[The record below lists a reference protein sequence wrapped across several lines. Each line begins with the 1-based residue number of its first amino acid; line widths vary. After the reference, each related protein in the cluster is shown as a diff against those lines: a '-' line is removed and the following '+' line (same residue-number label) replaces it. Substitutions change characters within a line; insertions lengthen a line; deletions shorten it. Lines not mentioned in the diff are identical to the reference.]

1 MATTY
6 ITLVNDALRRL
17 NEVTLDISGDGFDTV
32 RNVQGLVKDAVNNS
46 IRLIIQDGQEY
57 PFLKTTNTQTLTI
70 AQRTYDFPT
79 DMGTVDWDSFFLK
92 KTSGLDNTPRHLKT
106 ITYNDYIQNYRTQDD
121 EGDQTNGIGK
131 PLFVY
136 QTLEEKFG
144 VTPLTDAAYEVE
156 YVYFTFPADL
166 SLHTDTTI
174 IPDRFKHVIIDGA
187 IMFVMRFRSN
197 EQSAAIHQQNFE
209 EGIKAMRRILLDDNL
224 YVRSTVINRPQS
236 STFNSVI

>member
-6 ITLVNDALRRL
+6 ITLVNDTLRRL
-17 NEVTLDISGDGFDTV
+17 NEVTLDTAGDGFDTV
-32 RNVQGLVKDAVNNS
+32 RNVQGLVKDAINNS

-57 PFLKTTNTQTLTI
+57 PFLKTTNTQTLI
-70 AQRTYDFPT
+70 AAQRTYDFPT

-92 KTSGLDNTPRHLKT
+92 KTSGIDNTPRPLRT
-106 ITYNDYIQNYRTQDD
+106 LTYNDYLQNYRTQDD
-121 EGDQTNGIGK
+121 EGDQTNGISK
-131 PLFVY
+131 PLYVY

-166 SLHTDTTI
+166 TLYTDTMI
-174 IPDRFKHVIIDGA
+174 IPDRFKHVVIDGA
-187 IMFVMRFRSN
+187 IMYVMRFRSN
-197 EQSAAIHQQNFE
+197 EQSAAMHQNNFE
-209 EGIKAMRRILLDDNL
+209 EGIKSMRRILLDDNL
-224 YVRSTVINRPQS
+224 YVRSTAINRPYT

>member
-1 MATTY
+1 M
-6 ITLVNDALRRL
+6 
-17 NEVTLDISGDGFDTV
+17 

-46 IRLIIQDGQEY
+46 IRLILQDGQEW
-57 PFLKTTNTQTLTI
+57 PFLKTTKVQTLTT

-79 DMGTVDWDSFFLK
+79 DMGSVDWDSFFLK
-92 KTSGLDNTPRHLKT
+92 KTTGLDNTPRHLKT
-106 ITYNDYIQNYRTQDD
+106 ITYNDYLQNYRTQDD

-131 PLFVY
+131 PLYVY

-156 YVYFTFPADL
+156 YIYFSYPDDL
-166 SLHTDTTI
+166 VLYTDTMI
-174 IPDRFKHVIIDGA
+174 IPDRFKHVVIDGA

>member
-6 ITLVNDALRRL
+6 ITLVNDTLKRL
-17 NEVTLDISGDGFDTV
+17 NEVTLDTAGDGFNTV
-32 RNVQGLVKDAVNNS
+32 RNVQALAKDAVNNS
-46 IRLIIQDGQEY
+46 IRLILQDGQEW
-57 PFLKTTNTQTLTI
+57 PFLKTTNTQTLTT

-79 DMGTVDWDSFFLK
+79 NMGSVDWDSFFLK
-92 KTSGLDNTPRHLKT
+92 KTTGLDNTPRHLKT
-106 ITYNDYIQNYRTQDD
+106 ITYNDYLQNYRTQDD

-144 VTPLTDAAYEVE
+144 VTPLTDAAYVVE
-156 YVYFTFPADL
+156 YVYFTYPDDL
-166 SLHTDTTI
+166 VLYTDTTI

-187 IMFVMRFRSN
+187 VMFIMRFRSN
-197 EQSAAIHQQNFE
+197 EQSAATHQRNFE

-224 YVRSTVINRPQS
+224 YIRSTVINRPLS

>member
-6 ITLVNDALRRL
+6 ITLVNDTLRRL
-17 NEVTLDISGDGFDTV
+17 NEVTLDTSGEGFDTV
-32 RNVQGLVKDAVNNS
+32 RNVQGLAKDAVNNS

-57 PFLKTTNTQTLTI
+57 PFLKTTNTQTLTQ

-92 KTSGLDNTPRHLKT
+92 KTSGLDNTPRPLTT
-106 ITYNDYIQNYRTQDD
+106 ITYSDYLQNYRTQDD

-131 PLFVY
+131 PKFVY

-156 YVYFTFPADL
+156 YVYFSFPADL
-166 SLHTDTTI
+166 TTHTDTTI

-187 IMFVMRFRSN
+187 IMFIMRFRSN
-197 EQSAAIHQQNFE
+197 EQSATTHQRNFE

-224 YVRSTVINRPQS
+224 YVRSTIINRPSS

>member
-6 ITLVNDALRRL
+6 ITLVNDTLRRL
-17 NEVTLDISGDGFDTV
+17 NEVTLDTAGDGFTTV
-32 RNVQGLVKDAVNNS
+32 RNVQGLVKDAINNS

-57 PFLKTTNTQTLTI
+57 PFLKTTNTQTLI
-70 AQRTYDFPT
+70 AAQRTYDFPT

-92 KTSGLDNTPRHLKT
+92 KTSGIDNTPRPLRT
-106 ITYNDYIQNYRTQDD
+106 LTYNDYLQNYRTQDD
-121 EGDQTNGIGK
+121 EGDQTNGISK
-131 PLFVY
+131 PLYVY

-166 SLHTDTTI
+166 TLYTDTMI
-174 IPDRFKHVIIDGA
+174 IPDRFKHVVIDGA
-187 IMFVMRFRSN
+187 IMYVMRFRSN
-197 EQSAAIHQQNFE
+197 EQSAAMHQNNFE
-209 EGIKAMRRILLDDNL
+209 EGIKSMRRILLDDNL
-224 YVRSTVINRPQS
+224 YVRSTAINRPYT

>member
-6 ITLVNDALRRL
+6 ITLVNDTLRRL
-17 NEVTLDISGDGFDTV
+17 NEVTLDTAGDGFTTV

-57 PFLKTTNTQTLTI
+57 PFLKTTNTQTLTA

-92 KTSGLDNTPRHLKT
+92 KTSGLDNAPRHLKT
-106 ITYNDYIQNYRTQDD
+106 ITYNDYLQNYRTQDD

-131 PLFVY
+131 PLYVY

-144 VTPLTDAAYEVE
+144 ITPLTDGAYEVE

-166 SLHTDTTI
+166 SANPDTTI
-174 IPDRFKHVIIDGA
+174 ISDRF
-187 IMFVMRFRSN
+187 
-197 EQSAAIHQQNFE
+197 
-209 EGIKAMRRILLDDNL
+209 
-224 YVRSTVINRPQS
+224 
-236 STFNSVI
+236 

>member
-6 ITLVNDALRRL
+6 ITLVNDTLRRL
-17 NEVTLDISGDGFDTV
+17 NEVTLDTAGDGFTTG

-57 PFLKTTNTQTLTI
+57 PFLKTTNTQTLVA

-92 KTSGLDNTPRHLKT
+92 KTSGLDNTPRPLKT
-106 ITYNDYIQNYRTQDD
+106 ITYNDYLQNYRTQDD
-121 EGDQTNGIGK
+121 EGDQTNGISK
-131 PLFVY
+131 PLYVY

-166 SLHTDTTI
+166 SAHTDTTI

-197 EQSAAIHQQNFE
+197 EQSAAMHQSNFE
-209 EGIKAMRRILLDDNL
+209 EGIKSMRRILLDDNL
-224 YVRSTVINRPQS
+224 YVRSTAINRPYT

>member
-6 ITLVNDALRRL
+6 VTLVNDTLRRL
-17 NEVTLDISGDGFDTV
+17 NEVTLDTAGDGFDTV

-46 IRLIIQDGQEY
+46 IRLILQDGQEW
-57 PFLKTTNTQTLTI
+57 PFLKTTYTQTLTT
-70 AQRTYDFPT
+70 AQRTYDFPS

-92 KTSGLDNTPRHLKT
+92 KTTGLDNTPRHLNT
-106 ITYNDYIQNYRTQDD
+106 LTYNDYLQNYRTQDD

-131 PLFVY
+131 PIYIY

-144 VTPLTDAAYEVE
+144 VTPLTDAAYEIE
-156 YVYFTFPADL
+156 YVYFTYPDDL
-166 SLHTDTTI
+166 VLYTDTMI
-174 IPDRFKHVIIDGA
+174 IPDRFKHVVIDGA
-187 IMFVMRFRSN
+187 IMFIMRFRSN

-209 EGIKAMRRILLDDNL
+209 EGIKAMRRILMDDNL
-224 YVRSTVINRPQS
+224 YVRSTVIQRPAS

>member
-1 MATTY
+1 MATYVDLTNQ
-6 ITLVNDALRRL
+6 LLRRL
-17 NEVTLDISGDGFDTV
+17 NEVTLDAAGDGFTTV
-32 RNVQGLVKDAVNNS
+32 RNGQGLVKDAVNNS

-57 PFLKTTNTQTLTI
+57 PFLKTTNTQTLTT

-79 DMGTVDWDSFFLK
+79 NMGSVDWDSFFLK
-92 KTSGLDNTPRHLKT
+92 KTTGLDNTPRHLKT
-106 ITYNDYIQNYRTQDD
+106 ITYNDYLQNYRTQDD

-131 PLFVY
+131 PLYVY

-156 YVYFTFPADL
+156 YIYFSYPDDL
-166 SLHTDTTI
+166 VLYTDTMI
-174 IPDRFKHVIIDGA
+174 IPDRFKHVVIDGA